1 MVDTSENY
9 LLPVTQKSAQIFW
22 EVRNCYCKLLRE
34 AGMAGNE
41 IPICLQLVHASLV
54 LDEV

>member
-1 MVDTSENY
+1 MVDTSGNAP
-9 LLPVTQKSAQIFW
+9 LPVIQNSAQIFW
-22 EVRNCYCKLLRE
+22 EVRNCYCKWLRE

-54 LDEV
+54 